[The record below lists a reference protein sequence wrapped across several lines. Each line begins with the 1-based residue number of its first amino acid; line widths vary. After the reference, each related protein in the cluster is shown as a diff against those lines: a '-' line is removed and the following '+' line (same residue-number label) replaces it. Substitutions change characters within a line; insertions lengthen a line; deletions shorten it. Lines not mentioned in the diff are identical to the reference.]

1 MYFRCHLPG
10 NLSLLDSLITDTL
23 CLTPVREVAALKT
36 AIATWEKSPA
46 RSRILVP
53 HSTLWLAFLLCF
65 TGKVPAR
72 QKGQQQGGQHACHPT
87 PTPHR
92 LCLPCCRRPESLQ
105 SINTQ
110 EPGFH
115 SAVDGCNLTPQ
126 GIKACR
132 AGSAA
137 CLGPEE
143 TGKEKKRRQV
153 SEGKEVGEIAG
164 GLGNWGE
171 ASRAEMS
178 RRAGWGWGQ
187 GSPAL

>member
-10 NLSLLDSLITDTL
+10 HLSLHDSLIRDTPRL
-23 CLTPVREVAALKT
+23 SHPSERWRPLRPALSGSPLTSAPT

-46 RSRILVP
+46 RSGILVP
-53 HSTLWLAFLLCF
+53 HPTLWLAFLLCL

-72 QKGQQQGGQHACHPT
+72 QKGQQQGGQHACHP
-87 PTPHR
+87 PPPRAR
-92 LCLPCCRRPESLQ
+92 LCLPCYRRPESLQ

-143 TGKEKKRRQV
+143 TGREKKRRQV
-153 SEGKEVGEIAG
+153 SEGGRWE
-164 GLGNWGE
+164 
-171 ASRAEMS
+171 R
-178 RRAGWGWGQ
+178 
-187 GSPAL
+187 